1 MLGLIVLMV
10 LTLASSASAECGW
23 VLWQYT
29 TPVEP
34 PVAPLGKVRL
44 STHASKRECEQE
56 GRELVQAAVAQGD
69 NHPSLNGLSVRM
81 ATGVNV
87 TYRCRPDPCTQR
99 GGHVLRSGVSAG
111 AATLNGRVSGLVA
124 A

>member
-10 LTLASSASAECGW
+10 LTLAGSASAECGW
-23 VLWQYT
+23 VLWQHT

-56 GRELVQAAVAQGD
+56 GRELVQAPPLPPLCLPSAHTLAV
-69 NHPSLNGLSVRM
+69 VRLPE
-81 ATGVNV
+81 T
-87 TYRCRPDPCTQR
+87 
-99 GGHVLRSGVSAG
+99 
-111 AATLNGRVSGLVA
+111 
-124 A
+124 

>member
-1 MLGLIVLMV
+1 MKRAASMLGLIVLMV
-10 LTLASSASAECGW
+10 LRLAGSASAECGW
-23 VLWQYT
+23 VLWQHT
-29 TPVEP
+29 TRVEP

-99 GGHVLRSGVSAG
+99 GGHVLDPQPSELAR
-111 AATLNGRVSGLVA
+111 
-124 A
+124 